1 MPSSGLLS
9 KSDDPKPESKD
20 DVLLDFPSSDCFN
33 ALLKTIKF
41 SPRIGSLTSQA
52 RTGPPISE
60 FPDPRSSHLRW
71 VFRLGGVAHV
81 AQSVEPPGDL

>member
-9 KSDDPKPESKD
+9 SDPKPESKD
-20 DVLLDFPSSDCFN
+20 DDLLDFPSSDCFN

-41 SPRIGSLTSQA
+41 SSQIGSLTSQA
-52 RTGPPISE
+52 HRPPIPE

-81 AQSVEPPGDL
+81 AQRVEPPGDL